1 MITILMPIYNGIEFI
16 NDSVLS
22 VLTQTYSNWELLIG
36 INGHTINSNIYQ
48 KALEYQ
54 RMDSR
59 INVLDLYYIK
69 GKSNALNEMLYY
81 SKYDWISLLDVDDKW
96 LPDKLEKQ
104 VEYMSNYDIIGST
117 CRYLG
122 DSTIVPIIPTGD
134 ISNFNFLEYNPVI
147 NSSCLVKKDLC
158 IWDGDYDGVEDYD
171 LWLRLRF
178 NKKKYYNLDDILVL
192 HRIHNTSAFNSKGN
206 NLLVD
211 KLKEK
216 YKKIN

>member
-1 MITILMPIYNGIEFI
+1 MPIYNGIEFI
-16 NDSVLS
+16 DDSVLS
-22 VLTQTYSNWELLIG
+22 ILTQTYSNWELLIG

-117 CRYLG
+117 CRYFG
-122 DSTIVPIIPTGD
+122 IQ
-134 ISNFNFLEYNPVI
+134 
-147 NSSCLVKKDLC
+147 
-158 IWDGDYDGVEDYD
+158 
-171 LWLRLRF
+171 
-178 NKKKYYNLDDILVL
+178 
-192 HRIHNTSAFNSKGN
+192 
-206 NLLVD
+206 LLY
-211 KLKEK
+211 L
-216 YKKIN
+216 

>member
-16 NDSVLS
+16 DDSVLS
-22 VLTQTYSNWELLIG
+22 ILTQTYSNWELLIG

-104 VEYMSNYDIIGST
+104 VEYMSNYDIIGT
-117 CRYLG
+117 RCQYFG
-122 DSTIVPIIPTGD
+122 DSTIVPRIPTGD
-134 ISNFNFLEYNPVI
+134 ISDFNFLEYNPVI
-147 NSSCLVKKDLC
+147 NSSCLVKRELCYWENNDL
-158 IWDGDYDGVEDYD
+158 EDYD
-171 LWLRLRF
+171 MWLRLRS
-178 NKKKYYNLDDILVL
+178 NKRKFYNLDDILVL

-216 YKKIN
+216 YKKN